1 MKITAREAYK
11 GGVNWQLL
19 AQPDVLEAGDSAWKL
34 LRQGGPMVWVLLL
47 VSAFAV
53 TAFLE
58 RVLNY
63 RRVQINTTEFIA
75 GIRTNLKNNYNIVEL
90 VAICDATPG
99 PVARMTKMVILNREQ
114 SRELLSE
121 LLDENKRIEVARL
134 EKRLN
139 MLGTIAQVAPLLG
152 LLGTVLGFMR
162 IFRGVLEQGTWIL
175 AKTLAGGIWEG
186 LVCMALGLA
195 IAIPCYVAFNYLVG
209 RKNDLAVDIDKI
221 SSEILNIITVEM
233 PPSSSGPAKTRAAR
247 KAAAKPVDR

>member
-1 MKITAREAYK
+1 MNFF
-11 GGVNWQLL
+11 VL
-19 AQPDVLEAGDSAWKL
+19 AQGGEAQTAWEL

-99 PVARMTKMVILNREQ
+99 PVARMTKMAILNREQ
-114 SRELLSE
+114 SREQLRE
-121 LLDENKRIEVARL
+121 LLDDNKRVEVARL

-139 MLGTIAQVAPLLG
+139 MLGTMAQISPLLG
-152 LLGTVLGFMR
+152 LLGTVLGFIR
-162 IFRGVLEQGTWIL
+162 IFRGVGQEGNWVL
-175 AKTLAGGIWEG
+175 AETLADGI
-186 LVCMALGLA
+186 
-195 IAIPCYVAFNYLVG
+195 
-209 RKNDLAVDIDKI
+209 
-221 SSEILNIITVEM
+221 
-233 PPSSSGPAKTRAAR
+233 
-247 KAAAKPVDR
+247 